1 MLSPDDSAATQA
13 MSQAMGLV
21 YVTDDGVGIGRR
33 KAGTGFSY
41 RDSNGAALKEQATL
55 QRIRALAI
63 PPAWSEVWICPDANG
78 HLQATGR
85 DDKGRKQY
93 LYHPGFRE
101 VRDSVKF
108 AHLLE
113 FGRTLSA
120 IRARVAKDMALAGL
134 PRRKVLA
141 TTVHLLETTLIR
153 VGNDDYAKQN
163 GSFGLTTLRR
173 RHLQVAGNELRFRF
187 KGKSGKIWRVQL
199 RDRRVARILKA
210 CQDLPGQQLLQYQDD
225 SGAIHDATSSDVNA
239 YLKEIT
245 GAEITAKDFRTW
257 AGTVLTTT
265 ALQEFSAFASIA
277 EAQKN
282 IRTAIKH
289 VATHLGN
296 TATICRKCYVHPDIL
311 EAYLDGTL
319 PLGAGAV
326 RAKARSSEVGLTP
339 DEIAVLALLKSRLG
353 KG

>member
-1 MLSPDDSAATQA
+1 MLSLKSGSRQA
-13 MSQAMGLV
+13 MTRVMGLV
-21 YVTDDGVGIGRR
+21 YVTDYGVGIGLR

-41 RDSNGAALKEQATL
+41 RDSNGTPLKDRRTL
-55 QRIRALAI
+55 RRIRALAI
-63 PPAWSEVWICPDANG
+63 PPAWSKVWICSDPNG

-85 DDKGRKQY
+85 DEKGCKQY

-108 AHLLE
+108 AHLLK
-113 FGRTLSA
+113 FGRTLTT
-120 IRARVAKDMALAGL
+120 IRACVAKDMALAGL

-153 VGNDDYAKQN
+153 VGNDDYARQN

-173 RHLQVAGNELRFRF
+173 RHLQVEGTELRFRF

-199 RDRRVARILKA
+199 RDRRIARILKA
-210 CQDLPGQQLLQYQDD
+210 CQDLPGQQLLQYQDA
-225 SGAIHDATSSDVNA
+225 SGTIHDVTSSDVNA

-265 ALQEFSAFASIA
+265 ALQELGAFDSVA

-282 IRTAIKH
+282 IRTAIKG
-289 VATHLGN
+289 VAVHLGN
-296 TATICRKCYVHPDIL
+296 TATVCRKCYVHPDVL
-311 EAYLDGTL
+311 QAYLDGNL
-319 PLGAGAV
+319 LVANGAAGG
-326 RAKARSSEVGLTP
+326 KARRSETGLTP
-339 DEIAVLALLKSRLG
+339 EEGAVLALMQNRRG
-353 KG
+353 KR

>member
-1 MLSPDDSAATQA
+1 MQAFDDGSATQT
-13 MSQAMGLV
+13 MTRAMGLV
-21 YVTDDGVGIGRR
+21 YATDDVVGIGRR

-41 RDSNGAALKEQATL
+41 RNANGATLKDRTTL

-63 PPAWSEVWICPDANG
+63 PPAWREVWICPDTNG

-85 DDKGRKQY
+85 DEKGRKQY
-93 LYHPGFRE
+93 LYHSGFRE

-108 AHLLE
+108 AHMLE
-113 FGRTLSA
+113 FAQRLPA

-153 VGNDDYAKQN
+153 VGNDDYARQN

-173 RHLQVAGNELRFRF
+173 RHLQVEGTELRFRF

-199 RDRRVARILKA
+199 RDRRIARILKA

-225 SGAIHDATSSDVNA
+225 SGAIHDVTSSEVNA
-239 YLKEIT
+239 YLKDIT

-265 ALQEFSAFASIA
+265 ALQEFGAFDSVA
-277 EAQKN
+277 EGEKN
-282 IRTAIKH
+282 IRSAIKA
-289 VATHLGN
+289 VAVHLGN
-296 TATICRKCYVHPDIL
+296 TATVCRKCYVHPDVL
-311 EAYLDGTL
+311 LAYLDGSL
-319 PLGAGAV
+319 LVAPH
-326 RAKARSSEVGLTP
+326 RMESGLTP
-339 DEIAVLALLKSRLG
+339 QEGTVLALLKKRRG
-353 KG
+353 KR